1 MSEKELEYRDSVA
14 SKPVYVQFFKGTHN
28 YGNRSLGGAG
38 DISIIYKSDRNQ
50 VSSTRSEVGTIAH
63 ISKDMLKAL
72 NEDHKSDLDM
82 AGNFESLA
90 ENFERLAEKWRQ
102 NTEYMSITA
111 QMAIDPS
118 YQQIIG
124 MGRDALPH
132 ILGDLK
138 ITGDHWFWALEA
150 IAPEGPKSVDYS
162 GNIRA
167 LSKAWI
173 SWGIAKGCI

>member
-1 MSEKELEYRDSVA
+1 MNGKEIGYRDSVA
-14 SKPVYVQFFKGTHN
+14 SKPDYVLSKGTLY
-28 YGNRSLGGAG
+28 YGNRSFGGAG
-38 DISIIYKSDRNQ
+38 DMPIIYESDRKQ
-50 VSSTRSEVGTIAH
+50 VSATRSEVGTITH
-63 ISKDMLKAL
+63 ISKDVLKVFI
-72 NEDHKSDLDM
+72 EGHKSDVDI
-82 AGNFESLA
+82 A
-90 ENFERLAEKWRQ
+90 ENFESLAEKWRQ

-138 ITGDHWFWALEA
+138 ITRDHWFWALEA

-162 GNIRA
+162 GNIQA

-173 SWGIAKGCI
+173 SWGIANGCI